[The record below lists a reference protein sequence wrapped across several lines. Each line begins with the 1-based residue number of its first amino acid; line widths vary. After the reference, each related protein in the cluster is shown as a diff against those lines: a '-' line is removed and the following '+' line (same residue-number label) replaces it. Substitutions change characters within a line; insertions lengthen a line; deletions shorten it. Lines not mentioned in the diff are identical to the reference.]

1 MSWTELLNNE
11 GDNGTSAPKG
21 KIWMTRLLLFLL
33 RPLLRWYFPLH
44 VTGRELIPDDR
55 NVLFAANHQSYLDP
69 VFISCAMGSGPARN
83 TCYLAKDKH
92 FQSRFKRWFAAST
105 RVMLIAPRVRLREMM
120 ARLGQI
126 LQSGSHL
133 IIFPEGTRTPDGQIQ
148 EFKKTFALL
157 AETTGTPIM
166 PVLIQGAF
174 EAFPTGQKK
183 PLRKPVHVQFLPL
196 IETEAVDA
204 RTLTA
209 QVEETLRNAMLD
221 N

>member
-1 MSWTELLNNE
+1 MSWTKLLNNE
-11 GDNGTSAPKG
+11 NDNGAGVPKG
-21 KIWMTRLLLFLL
+21 KIWMIRFLLFLL

-44 VTGRELIPDDR
+44 VTGKERIPDDR

-105 RVMLIAPRVRLREMM
+105 RVTLIAPKVRLREMM

-133 IIFPEGTRTPDGQIQ
+133 IIFPEGTRTTDGGVQ

-157 AETTGTPIM
+157 AQTTDTPIM
-166 PVLIQGAF
+166 PVLIRGAF
-174 EAFPTGQKK
+174 EAFPTGRKR

-196 IETEAVDA
+196 IEPDVGDA
-204 RTLTA
+204 RTLAA